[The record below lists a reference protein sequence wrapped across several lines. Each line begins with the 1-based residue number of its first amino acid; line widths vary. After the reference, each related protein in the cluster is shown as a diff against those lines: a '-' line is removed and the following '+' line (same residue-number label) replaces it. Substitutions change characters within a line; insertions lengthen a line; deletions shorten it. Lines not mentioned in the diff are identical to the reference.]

1 MPNLS
6 DILDACDQVGVLAR
20 ELGLGLLDAED
31 ERLDG
36 RTLTIEGRRLLN
48 FSSCSYL
55 GLELDPRLIEGAV
68 DATRR
73 FGTQFSMSRAFVS
86 APPYAALEAA
96 LEENTGRPTL
106 VLPTTSLATAAALPS
121 LIDGR
126 DALLLDQQVHMSV
139 QSVLPTLVAAGVH
152 VEIVPH
158 RRLDRLEDRVRALAS
173 EKRRIWFGLDGLF
186 SMHGDVAP
194 FDELACLLAAHP
206 SLHLYVDDAHGTS
219 WAGRAGRGLAL
230 EALGDHDRVVVAL
243 SLNKSFAAGGG
254 ALCFP
259 DEAMKRRVRH
269 VSGPTNFGGP
279 MQPPMLGAALASA
292 AVHASDDLPRLQ
304 SQLRDRIEFLN
315 DRATHAGLPLLCA
328 TEVSPI
334 RFIGVGPQEA
344 SIAVAEALVRRGFM
358 IGCALFPAV
367 PSHQTGLRFTV
378 TRHHTTEDLADL
390 VDAVDE
396 CIDLVLD
403 DYGLDR
409 AGIARTFGEKP
420 TLPGA

>member
-1 MPNLS
+1 MAPLS

-36 RTLTIEGRRLLN
+36 RTLTIGGRTLRN

-86 APPYAALEAA
+86 APPYASLEAA
-96 LEENTGRPTL
+96 IEGITDRPSL

-121 LIDGR
+121 LIDAR

-152 VEIVPH
+152 VELVPH
-158 RRLDRLEDRVRALAS
+158 NRLDRLEERVQALS
-173 EKRRIWFGLDGLF
+173 REKRRVWFALDGLF

-194 FDELACLLAAHP
+194 FDELACLLATLP

-219 WAGRAGRGLAL
+219 WTGRGGRGLAL

-259 DEAMKRRVRH
+259 DERMKQRVRH

-279 MQPPMLGAALASA
+279 LQPPMLGAALASA
-292 AVHASDDLPRLQ
+292 AVHASEDLPRLQ
-304 SQLRDRIEFLN
+304 AELRDRIEFLN
-315 DRATHAGLPLLCA
+315 LRAQDAALPLLCA
-328 TEVSPI
+328 NEISPI
-334 RFIGVGPQEA
+334 RFVGVGPQEA
-344 SIAVAEALVRRGFM
+344 SIAVAEAMVRRGFM
-358 IGCALFPAV
+358 VGCALFPAV
-367 PSHQTGLRFTV
+367 PSHQTGLRFTI
-378 TRHHTTEDLADL
+378 TRHQTNEDLADL
-390 VDAVDE
+390 VGALDE
-396 CIDLVLD
+396 SLETTLGDF
-403 DYGLDR
+403 GLDR
-409 AGIARTFGEKP
+409 DAIARTFGIKP
-420 TLPGA
+420 GLPGA